1 MDPRPPRWGGGVRGS
16 PGVLPDP
23 VAILDRDGTICYID
37 PAGVRLLD
45 RPAGELT
52 GRSIWGATLAR
63 CVAGDGTEV
72 R

>member
-1 MDPRPPRWGGGVRGS
+1 
-16 PGVLPDP
+16 VLPDP